1 MSLGVSPSLHI
12 ARRDFWCMKSA
23 NLKVL
28 FVLSDCPFD
37 TCEDVRFPLVV
48 AFEKAQGVTDYAKH
62 SFQAF

>member
-1 MSLGVSPSLHI
+1 
-12 ARRDFWCMKSA
+12 MKSA

-37 TCEDVRFPLVV
+37 TCEYVRFPLVV
-48 AFEKAQGVTDYAKH
+48 AFEKAQGVTDYVKH